1 MSISWVVVN
10 KTCLTAWNWFSCGQ
24 ISENTE
30 GYKMDATVIG
40 AIAAVTG
47 SVIVFAVMVIRVLKL
62 INTTRS
68 ED

>member
-1 MSISWVVVN
+1 
-10 KTCLTAWNWFSCGQ
+10 
-24 ISENTE
+24 
-30 GYKMDATVIG
+30 MDATVIG

-47 SVIVFAVMVIRVLKL
+47 SVIVFAVLVIRVLKL